1 MTRKSLVT
9 LVLILA
15 SVLLAVALFVAG
27 AIWRGRVTYSGGA
40 KAMSTLPA
48 SLLPGVALPLQ
59 LRSNAKGA
67 KNPMDV

>member
-1 MTRKSLVT
+1 
-9 LVLILA
+9 
-15 SVLLAVALFVAG
+15 
-27 AIWRGRVTYSGGA
+27 
-40 KAMSTLPA
+40 MSTLPA